1 MKVQRKSIDKVEK
14 KKEKTDEALK
24 EAKKGHGKSQRELA
38 KVDADIRERE
48 NEIQKKRPAFI
59 KAKERTAHM
68 QKKVD
73 NARKS
78 LSQANKALRSH
89 VGEVQEL
96 ESELRAVER
105 KKEEYEK
112 ITADESQSQGRN
124 LQLEDSQVK
133 EYQRLKG
140 KALQES
146 TKYMVKLDSINRE
159 HKSDQVST
167 LG

>member
-1 MKVQRKSIDKVEK
+1 M
-14 KKEKTDEALK
+14 
-24 EAKKGHGKSQRELA
+24 
-38 KVDADIRERE
+38 DAEIRDRE

-59 KAKERTAHM
+59 KAKEKTAHM

-105 KKEEYEK
+105 RKDEYEQM
-112 ITADESQSQGRN
+112 TADESQSQGRN
-124 LQLEDSQVK
+124 LQLEDSQVQRYHQLKK
-133 EYQRLKG
+133 EAG
-140 KALQES
+140 KES
-146 TKYMVKLDSINRE
+146 AKYMAKLDSINRE
-159 HKSDQVST
+159 HKSDQV
-167 LG
+167 